1 MQTAL
6 FFKLLILFFVFKNMA
21 TTVALALS
29 RYYCTRRFL
38 YGYIT
43 TGFML
48 YLLLRSILVMDRS
61 GE

>member
-6 FFKLLILFFVFKNMA
+6 FLKLLILFFVFKNTA
-21 TTVALALS
+21 TVALA
-29 RYYCTRRFL
+29 FL

-43 TGFML
+43 AGFML